1 MNRSKRQRTTRKLIV
16 VAFAMICLFGMVV
29 YAETGSWT
37 FEDDTWSVNMSMSVI
52 STKTVTKVSGAEL
65 RNTGKYAATA
75 TSYDKNGKNVA
86 YQGAYSATKAVA
98 TAKANGV
105 VKGTGKC
112 WINDNQGSRI
122 TQIWQKTLSK

>member
-29 YAETGSWT
+29 YAE
-37 FEDDTWSVNMSMSVI
+37 
-52 STKTVTKVSGAEL
+52 
-65 RNTGKYAATA
+65 TA